1 MFNPVPFFTMTKSK
15 TTKSRSCPNGGG
27 KGGGGG
33 AGGRAATNQSLIQG
47 GSSLRS
53 NPLTVILLPLRP
65 ASLTQKNPPRRK
77 MIHGMR
83 PIGCKEQ
90 SIRRLEDFLIEYPVC
105 VISVVVF

>member
-27 KGGGGG
+27 RGG
-33 AGGRAATNQSLIQG
+33 GGRAATNQSFIQG

-53 NPLTVILLPLRP
+53 NPLSVILLPLRP
-65 ASLTQKNPPRRK
+65 ASLTQKNPSRRK

-83 PIGCKEQ
+83 PIG
-90 SIRRLEDFLIEYPVC
+90 
-105 VISVVVF
+105 

>member
-1 MFNPVPFFTMTKSK
+1 MEGG
-15 TTKSRSCPNGGG
+15 RGGGG
-27 KGGGGG
+27 K
-33 AGGRAATNQSLIQG
+33 GGRAATNQSLIQG

-53 NPLTVILLPLRP
+53 NPLSVILLPLRP
-65 ASLTQKNPPRRK
+65 ASLRQKNPPRRK

-90 SIRRLEDFLIEYPVC
+90 SIDRLEDFLIEYPVC

>member
-1 MFNPVPFFTMTKSK
+1 MLES
-15 TTKSRSCPNGGG
+15 
-27 KGGGGG
+27 
-33 AGGRAATNQSLIQG
+33 TNQSLIQG

-90 SIRRLEDFLIEYPVC
+90 SIDRLEDFLIEYPVC